1 MDYKFKSVTHPHS
14 SWQRFKNHNRLFDFK
29 RGWVDGEL
37 LFIIL
42 TLVCLGSIIGF
53 SGHYHFSAQRSRAGM
68 DLYYFVTRQLMW
80 TGLGLFAMVFFIF
93 LSLPLLKH
101 ITPSLWIL
109 TVVLNILPLV
119 QSGNNIRGSSRWL
132 FIGSLSFQP
141 SELAKIV
148 ILLYLARIL
157 GRNKKEYDHTV
168 SGVLNPALMTAI
180 LGFIVYLQND
190 LSTTLFLFLTTIGI
204 FFVAQ
209 VPFRY
214 LFIEIALVVGVG
226 LTAILFTP
234 FRLARIQTWLAN
246 SQADVWGIG
255 RQPIMARRAVEAG
268 GFFGTGLG
276 AGTYKLGFISLI
288 QSDYIFAVVAEELGF
303 IGIIF
308 VLGLFMLFMIKAY
321 IISQKCPTRYEQILS
336 VGVGLIITGQALL
349 NITVISGLFPV
360 TGVALP
366 FFSAGG
372 SSIFITLCFCGLL
385 LNLSRGRSIS

>member
-1 MDYKFKSVTHPHS
+1 MTDYKFKSAARPHS
-14 SWQRFKNHNRLFDFK
+14 VWQTFKDTNGLFDFK

-37 LFIIL
+37 LLIIL
-42 TLVCLGSIIGF
+42 SLVCLGGIIGF
-53 SGHYHFSAQRSRAGM
+53 SGQYYFSAQQSRTGL

-80 TGLGLFAMVFFIF
+80 TGLGLFAMLFFIF
-93 LSLPLLKH
+93 VRLPLLKH
-101 ITPSLWIL
+101 ITPGLWIL

-132 FIGSLSFQP
+132 FMGSLSFQP
-141 SELAKIV
+141 SELAKLV
-148 ILLYLARIL
+148 VLLYLARIL
-157 GRNKKEYDHTV
+157 GHNKKEYDHTI

-180 LGFIVYLQND
+180 LCFIVYLQND
-190 LSTTLFLFLTTIGI
+190 LSTTLFLFMTTIGI

-209 VPFRY
+209 VPFHY
-214 LFIEIALVVGVG
+214 LFIEIALVLGVG
-226 LTAILFTP
+226 LTAILLTP

-268 GFFGTGLG
+268 GLFGTGLG
-276 AGTYKLGFISLI
+276 AGAYKLGSISLI

-303 IGIIF
+303 LGIVF
-308 VLGLFMLFMIKAY
+308 VLALFMLFMIKAY
-321 IISQKCPTRYEQILS
+321 SISQKCTTRYEQILS
-336 VGVGLIITGQALL
+336 IGVGLIITGQAIL

-385 LNLSRGRSIS
+385 LNLSRGQTK